1 LTVLIFINSG
11 LYSQDISLFMTDVI
25 KLETREIDLAKTT
38 IESMQVMFNLNKDLD
53 KSRLTYATELAAR
66 NEIQQ

>member
-1 LTVLIFINSG
+1 
-11 LYSQDISLFMTDVI
+11 MTDVI

>member
-53 KSRLTYATELAAR
+53 KSRLKYATELAAR